1 MTEAEAV
8 QEIVTTET
16 EVGTKAETEAG
27 ATAAAAAAAAAGAGA
42 GAGAGTVTGA
52 GGAAVA
58 GAERGIDGIGESG
71 VGQEIVLVR
80 TVTETE
86 TDAEIGA
93 ATHQKV
99 TTAITIENNVA
110 AVTAKHLALALP
122 QLLLRRRRQLTIQQ
136 GTTHLAFRQAL

>member
-16 EVGTKAETEAG
+16 EAGTKAETEAG

-42 GAGAGTVTGA
+42 GAGAGTVT
-52 GGAAVA
+52 

-122 QLLLRRRRQLTIQQ
+122 QLLLRRRRQLTTQQ